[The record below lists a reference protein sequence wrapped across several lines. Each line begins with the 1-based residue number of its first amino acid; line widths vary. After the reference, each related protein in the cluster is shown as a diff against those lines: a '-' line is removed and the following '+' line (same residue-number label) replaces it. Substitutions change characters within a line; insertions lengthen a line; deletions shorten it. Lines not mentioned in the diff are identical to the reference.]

1 MIIKGDVK
9 ILLKHVLILYPG
21 EDQQY
26 ANFTTELRKN
36 PEFTTVLSLEMY
48 EKAFLFYF
56 QEYTPTSVFF
66 FIVTLQ
72 SKDCARARQPS
83 SHGFGGLKIREE
95 FAFAELRA
103 CSSSRLPLF
112 ELLSLASQ
120 YFGKSIDFRSRH
132 FIPVEST
139 PSPSKI
145 RSFFGRSLWLA
156 YTL

>member
-1 MIIKGDVK
+1 MVIKGDVK

-83 SHGFGGLKIREE
+83 SHGFGGLKLFPSTSPTRMQNKNGNVNA
-95 FAFAELRA
+95 AFDAEA
-103 CSSSRLPLF
+103 
-112 ELLSLASQ
+112 LAAAASAQ
-120 YFGKSIDFRSRH
+120 CR
-132 FIPVEST
+132 
-139 PSPSKI
+139 
-145 RSFFGRSLWLA
+145 
-156 YTL
+156 